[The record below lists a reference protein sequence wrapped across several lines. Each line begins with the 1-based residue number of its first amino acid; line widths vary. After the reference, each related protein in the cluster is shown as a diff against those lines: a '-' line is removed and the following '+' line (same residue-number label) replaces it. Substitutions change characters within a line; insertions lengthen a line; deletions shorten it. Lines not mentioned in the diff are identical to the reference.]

1 MDTSVLGK
9 ISSRYFATGVK
20 NKNLAGRSGIEVLAV
35 GFSRIGTLKKHA
47 PLVCNYNHVQILGK
61 KRLFMSTVRLIAAKC
76 FLII

>member
-20 NKNLAGRSGIEVLAV
+20 NKNLAGRSGIEVLVV
-35 GFSRIGTLKKHA
+35 GLSQIRTLKKLA
-47 PLVCNYNHVQILGK
+47 PLFCNYNHVQMLGK
-61 KRLFMSTVRLIAAKC
+61 KMLFTSTVRLIAAKC